1 MIRLKQYLLC
11 PLLTK
16 NIKRKCHNGICRV
29 IKTVENSSLHTTNN
43 QNGKVTIRIVTIS
56 LDRSHF
62 WHQNVTRYKTKGR
75 TGKQIGGSY
84 VLLSWSDP
92 HVAQPPVDSLAVRCW
107 IYWRQMSP
115 FKYALGL
122 LCKTTLPD
130 LTRQPIDVNATWGGG
145 ECYITLS
152 KFPTQIVKS
161 RPRGHLF

>member
-29 IKTVENSSLHTTNN
+29 TKTVENSSLHTTNN

-92 HVAQPPVDSLAVRCW
+92 HVAQPPVDSLSVRCW

-115 FKYALGL
+115 FKYALDL
-122 LCKTTLPD
+122 LWKQPYLTWPD
-130 LTRQPIDVNATWGGG
+130 NQKMWTPPEEGG
-145 ECYITLS
+145 CYITLS

-161 RPRGHLF
+161 RPRGHLI